1 MRLDLEFWIDF
12 QRVKTLDIYEDSRG
26 YMYLDTRWFEITFTK
41 TLILFASGYV
51 VSKFPGSTDFRFA
64 SRVSLISPLSPPL
77 PVVKLSMQRILIRD
91 QVYSIYAVAQCTFQG
106 QFQAPLVQ
114 FPRESIGIA
123 RIRPAVSSNFE
134 RTDSR
139 ENIPWSGQVFLESP
153 SSSLFTD
160 FYLFHHL
167 QIPLL
172 F

>member
-1 MRLDLEFWIDF
+1 
-12 QRVKTLDIYEDSRG
+12 
-26 YMYLDTRWFEITFTK
+26 MYLDTEMVRNYIYENFDPICKWIRGFKI
-41 TLILFASGYV
+41 
-51 VSKFPGSTDFRFA
+51 
-64 SRVSLISPLSPPL
+64 SRVDGFQICLASFVNITPL

-167 QIPLL
+167 PDSSSFLNINTRVFRRSNLIILSRPA
-172 F
+172 